1 MYPSTLYLAG
11 ADSTAVKAGLP
22 VLSVASDSLV
32 LRAVAAAAWTG
43 RAHAVVAPREVDT
56 HAVVPASVCLQ
67 AALINIWKTEAG
79 HRKLKSGLSG
89 EKGTSGHFSWTHA
102 RVSIFVRTL
111 IECMHRQPLPLQPNP
126 NFNLEPCDNQPKCH
140 TKVLTLLVKYV
151 SWNVQHRKTH
161 SSHLAVQIMLEIT
174 FWCSLAYLFILN
186 I

>member
-1 MYPSTLYLAG
+1 MYPSTPYLAG

-126 NFNLEPCDNQPKCH
+126 NFNLDACDNQPKCH
-140 TKVLTLLVKYV
+140 TKRPHFASEICILECTAQKNTHQSFSGKDYV
-151 SWNVQHRKTH
+151 RNKH
-161 SSHLAVQIMLEIT
+161 SGAL
-174 FWCSLAYLFILN
+174 
-186 I
+186 